1 MDREELIAKICNDLL
16 CYIGNLSA
24 SGATVSE
31 ILQALME
38 SEDLEEYV
46 RDYLTFEYPGFQE
59 LNEAERQELIA
70 IFISQIK
77 NNMQALIK
85 HFSVNKLQKLSLVR
99 LRNSLWFLRRS
110 MARLEKQ
117 LKNISNQIYLSQGL
131 DELEARRV
139 RSMESAAAILLKV
152 LVAREK
158 SLLLELK
165 ELEKELAGAT
175 DTIDLSLE
183 EVDSLE
189 APVPLEHNL
198 TA

>member
-1 MDREELIAKICNDLL
+1 MDREELITKICNDLL
-16 CYIGNLSA
+16 CYVGNLSA
-24 SGATVSE
+24 SGATVNE
-31 ILQALME
+31 ILQTLIE
-38 SEDLEEYV
+38 SDDLEEYV
-46 RDYLTFEYPGFQE
+46 RDYLIFEYPGFKE
-59 LNEAERQELIA
+59 LGEAERQELIA
-70 IFISQIK
+70 IFISKIK
-77 NNMQALIK
+77 NNLQPLIK
-85 HFSVNKLQKLSLVR
+85 KSSIYKIQKLSLAR

-117 LKNISNQIYLSQGL
+117 LKDISNQIYLSQGL

-183 EVDSLE
+183 EVDALE
-189 APVPLEHNL
+189 PPVPLEQNL
-198 TA
+198 ID